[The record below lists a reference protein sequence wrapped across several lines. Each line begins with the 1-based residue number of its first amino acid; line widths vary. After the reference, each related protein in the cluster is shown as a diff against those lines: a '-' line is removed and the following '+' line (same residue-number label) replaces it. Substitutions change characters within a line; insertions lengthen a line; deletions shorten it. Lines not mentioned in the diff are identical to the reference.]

1 LFVYFETD
9 PKKISFVQNFMI
21 MSTFKLK
28 VDLLDIISREENYE
42 KLMLLNAFVHRYLL
56 DDKMDFETP
65 DAYENFEEPE
75 WLTERLR
82 TMVEDYK
89 QGKLK
94 VVANEDF
101 WSRLN
106 KKYYANNMVTGG

>member
-1 LFVYFETD
+1 
-9 PKKISFVQNFMI
+9 

-56 DDKMDFETP
+56 NENLNLENPDD
-65 DAYENFEEPE
+65 YEDFEEPE

-82 TMVEDYK
+82 VMVDDYK
-89 QGKLK
+89 KGNLK
-94 VVANEDF
+94 VISNEDF
-101 WSRLN
+101 WNGLN
-106 KKYYANNMVTGG
+106 EKYYANNMVAGGSATG